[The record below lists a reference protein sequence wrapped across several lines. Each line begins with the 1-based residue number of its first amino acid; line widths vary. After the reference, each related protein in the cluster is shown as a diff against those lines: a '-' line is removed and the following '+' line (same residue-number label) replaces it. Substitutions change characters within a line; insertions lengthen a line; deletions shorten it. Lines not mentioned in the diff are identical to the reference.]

1 MTVFEA
7 VESGPVP
14 MALVAD
20 TLKLYAVPS
29 VSPVTVAVVAGGLP
43 VTVVAV

>member
-1 MTVFEA
+1 MVHVVQAVLEAGVTVFEA

-20 TLKLYAVPS
+20 TLKV
-29 VSPVTVAVVAGGLP
+29 
-43 VTVVAV
+43 